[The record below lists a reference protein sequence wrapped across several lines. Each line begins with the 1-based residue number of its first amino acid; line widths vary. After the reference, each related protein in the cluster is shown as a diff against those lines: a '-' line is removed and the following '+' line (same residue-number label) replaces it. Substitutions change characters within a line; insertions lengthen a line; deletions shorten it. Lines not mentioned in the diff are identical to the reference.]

1 VGVMPLAESLSAQS
15 PATSADIGAVVSRDC
30 ANNSPISAM
39 WQNLSLTGACLVP
52 VEANQPK

>member
-1 VGVMPLAESLSAQS
+1 MPLAESLSAQS